1 MQEAASSI
9 LIDRSREMN
18 GVSRMIGLSLALHG
32 VLTTALF
39 LAPRDWFMAR
49 VEPEPRRMMISLG
62 GAQGQDV
69 GGMTS
74 IANRTVQQE
83 AQKALNTPP
92 VSKAP
97 MALPEP
103 TVKPVPLTKAPT
115 KPLDKPS
122 AKAPAAGP
130 ELKSG
135 PSKVETR
142 GVDVPFGGLA
152 SSSGGMGGARVEG
165 DFCCP
170 DYIQRISQLIRSNWN
185 QNQGAGGVVEV
196 KFIIRRDGMITNAEV
211 ARASGNPLLDLE
223 SRRAVLVTQ
232 RLPPLPDQYT
242 NPSLTIYVLFE
253 YKR

>member
-9 LIDRSREMN
+9 LINRSREMN

-49 VEPEPRRMMISLG
+49 VEPEARRISVSLG

-83 AQKALNTPP
+83 AQKAMNSPP

-97 MALPEP
+97 MALPDP
-103 TVKPVPLTKAPT
+103 TVKPVPLTKTA

-122 AKAPAAGP
+122 AKPPAAGP
-130 ELKSG
+130 ELKKG

-152 SSSGGMGGARVEG
+152 SSSGGSGGARVEG

-170 DYIQRISQLIRSNWN
+170 EYLQLLERQIRSNWN
-185 QNQGAGGVVEV
+185 QRQGAAGMAEV
-196 KFIIRRDGMITNAEV
+196 KFIIRRDGMITNVELS
-211 ARASGNPLLDLE
+211 RATGNPLLDLE
-223 SRRAVLVTQ
+223 SRRAVLVTAK
-232 RLPPLPDQYT
+232 LPPLPDRYT
-242 NPSLTIYVLFE
+242 HSSLTVYVQFE
-253 YKR
+253 YKRQ

>member
-9 LIDRSREMN
+9 LIDRSRDMN

-32 VLTTALF
+32 VLTTGLF
-39 LAPRDWFMAR
+39 LAPRDWFTTR

-83 AQKALNTPP
+83 AQKAITAPP

-97 MALPEP
+97 MALPAP
-103 TVKPVPLTKAPT
+103 AVKPVPLTKAPT

-122 AKAPAAGP
+122 AKAAAGP

-152 SSSGGMGGARVEG
+152 SSSGGSGGARVEG

-170 DYIQRISQLIRSNWN
+170 EYLQLLERQIRSNWN
-185 QNQGAGGVVEV
+185 QRQGAAGLAEV
-196 KFIIRRDGMITNAEV
+196 KFIIRRDGMITNVEL
-211 ARASGNPLLDLE
+211 ARGTGNPLLDLE
-223 SRRAVLVTQ
+223 SRRAVLVTVK
-232 RLPPLPDQYT
+232 LPPLPDRYT
-242 NPSLTIYVLFE
+242 GASLTVYVQFE